1 MAHFHPSLRG
11 EHRREPAST
20 PRIGRSTTR
29 RLALATSGLAAVLF
43 AADATTGAG
52 AASAA
57 IDFAGIRNCESGGNY
72 ATNTGNG
79 YYGAYQFDLETWRSV
94 GGTGLPSDAS
104 PAVQDALAAR
114 LADQRGTSPW
124 PVCGR
129 GRGGSDAVTS
139 SAPAPSPTTTP
150 PAASA
155 RQPSPARVGPAF
167 PGTVLTTALVG
178 AERDDVRQWQQRM
191 AVRGWEI
198 AVDGRFGNQS
208 AGVTRAFEADK
219 GLDRDEGLV
228 GPQVWTAAWVLPITH
243 RAL

>member
-1 MAHFHPSLRG
+1 MARSPLSLRG
-11 EHRREPAST
+11 KHRLEPVST
-20 PRIGRSTTR
+20 PRIGRSTAR
-29 RLALATSGLAAVLF
+29 RLALAAPGLAAVLF
-43 AADATTGAG
+43 AADATTGVG
-52 AASAA
+52 VASAA

-79 YYGAYQFDLETWRSV
+79 YYGAYQFDLPTWQSV

-139 SAPAPSPTTTP
+139 SAPAQAPTTTR

-155 RQPSPARVGPAF
+155 RQPSPAGVGPAF

-178 AERDDVRQWQQRM
+178 IERDDVRQWQQRM
-191 AVRGWEI
+191 AVRGWKI
-198 AVDGRFGNQS
+198 AVDGRFGSQS
-208 AGVTRAFEADK
+208 ASVTRAFEADK
-219 GLDRDEGLV
+219 GLDADDGLV
-228 GPQVWTAAWVLPITH
+228 GPQVWTAAWERPITP
-243 RAL
+243 